1 MAGFVFI
8 LFCFVL
14 FFKSMCLQ
22 LISSPQS
29 QGISSQRAGWRGG
42 GGGGHSSWTDLGPP
56 FPDLGRKRHCPER
69 WEESLGSTGRE
80 GVPPAPPPRQ
90 VSDILEIPG
99 SSSALLLLLF
109 SC

>member
-1 MAGFVFI
+1 
-8 LFCFVL
+8 
-14 FFKSMCLQ
+14 MCLQ

-29 QGISSQRAGWRGG
+29 QGISSQRAGWREGG
-42 GGGGHSSWTDLGPP
+42 GGGCSSWTNLGPP

-69 WEESLGSTGRE
+69 WEESLGSTERE
-80 GVPPAPPPRQ
+80 GVPPTPRQ